1 MTPSPTS
8 CRRPRVLAVVTL
20 FCPPPG
26 VVDNLMTYVPHTD
39 GLYIWDNTPGG
50 ARITWPTAIADRI
63 VTHRLGANVGIAR
76 ALNAARRMT
85 LAEGYD
91 LLLTMDQDSRF
102 RRDLPS
108 NAPRHHGWTCRPP
121 ARRLDHPATRLDS
134 ELAERP
140 KADCGILS
148 THESALATS

>member
-102 RRDLPS
+102 D
-108 NAPRHHGWTCRPP
+108 ADTFAAFVAEA
-121 ARRLDHPATRLDS
+121 ARRSMAADDS
-134 ELAERP
+134 GDAEARAFVP
-140 KADCGILS
+140 RINRQP
-148 THESALATS
+148 